1 MDDAELHQHIEN
13 SCKIFPNGIVDVF
26 FQFIFIFVYLSLRKV
41 VTLGSVPWLYILF
54 RSNLTVILIEF
65 ECLIGGF
72 LAVIY

>member
-1 MDDAELHQHIEN
+1 MNDAEFHQHIEN